1 MENERREVVTR
12 RRSSLLTPFEES
24 TALSDKNRPEEDSKR
39 RPALKP
45 IEDCTRISDLALHS
59 LFVTVGTTEFDEL
72 IRAVC
77 SSQSFAIL
85 RSKGVTE
92 LVLQIGSG
100 SYEPIAPDIEP
111 YPTVTTFR
119 YRESLSSCFQQAD
132 WVISHAGAAS
142 CLEALE
148 LGKPLLI
155 VVNETLLDNHQVELA
170 RQLSLD
176 GYATVAFGQTG
187 RVCLLAGQILWI
199 QLKRNMSATAGGGEW
214 FITPQ
219 QWTKY
224 QRQFAA
230 LNPVNG
236 LLSGEQT
243 KGFLLS
249 SGQPPTIL
257 AQIWNLADVTKD
269 GKLDQLEFAIAMFL
283 LEKKHQGVAL
293 PTLLPQSLLTP
304 VQMTNYPN
312 RLNHP
317 YPAAS
322 YADGWSLAKTTLP
335 QPAIPFKQSSSPYAV
350 QLANHLARQ
359 AASKAKYT
367 QMFCGLSEAK
377 SGFLNGKDARTIFCR
392 FGLSNDVLAHIWF
405 LSDLDKDGR
414 LTCEE
419 FCLAMS
425 YIDSVKDGEKLPP
438 VPLTDVA
445 TVGRLRHKSLGSTSV
460 DSAEGSTESVEEF
473 KPRVAKT
480 FEDKRR
486 ENFEKGQAELERRRE
501 QLLKMEQQER
511 EERER
516 KEREEQAKRER
527 ERMEAERRRQLEL
540 EKELARQREVQLR
553 QGEEHRKMMEQR
565 EAARRELERQRLV
578 EWEKMRLNE
587 LSLQRQAVVEG
598 VCHSKQQSKN
608 LTFQVQAFSEKATD
622 LNSSIAKLR
631 QDVYELT
638 NSFGQMKAE
647 RDANVCSIEE
657 HKNMVKQLESRL
669 HQLEFEKRALNE
681 QMLASRT
688 ALSLSEPYDQL
699 VNRYNNKLV
708 ALEGLKKTLIEIDAE
723 VKEKEKRCAA
733 LKAEYENLRQEAQ
746 VEWFENQELI
756 RQAKSRL
763 PRKSSTSAASKETE
777 LHQQEQPAVTSV
789 GQPAKTKDVDEG
801 AWPTGETVSSPKEP
815 SGDSSWVDFK
825 NQPSSNAPVTVRYRA
840 LYEFVARTEDELSF
854 QPGDIIFVFK
864 NHECEPGW
872 LAGQIKDKVGWFPE
886 AFAECLDNVAQPEL
900 KQDAQLQQSHPVQKL
915 ESINE
920 ESFEREEGT
929 ISSDAS
935 RHNAP
940 TVAAPSAGAPA
951 ESRSSVAASTT
962 GRLFARALYNW
973 KGKTENHL
981 SFSKGSIIRILE
993 QQEMWWK
1000 GELGNKQGWF
1010 PKSYVKI
1017 NENLRRSSLTSIG
1030 TDKGSSLSNDVRA
1043 DTIEVG
1049 NDSAINT
1056 KVEETTST
1064 TVESDN
1070 TGKDGT
1076 IDSCQWYVAVYSFIA
1091 SEPGDLAFNA
1101 GDKILVLQKDSQ
1113 WWTGRIGDSE
1123 GIFPANYVKP
1133 LVEEEHASSVVSS
1146 ERTENE
1152 SEENSRCTLT
1162 VPVTCEVGE
1171 AIAPFKATESNQLPL
1186 EPGDI
1191 VRIRTKSPAGW
1202 WEGELENGGGKRLG
1216 WFPASYVKVLK
1227 ASEVQQHNGDSRL
1240 AQSGK
1245 QCCVVEACYDYSAA
1259 QEGELTFKQG
1269 DLIDVVEKPDNDW
1282 WLGQLPNGQRGL
1294 FPVNYV
1300 KISEDGIRPESSALV
1315 RSSSDLLYSQQ
1326 PSFSRVSS
1334 SLSWTSN
1341 SRKRN
1346 MHFQELLRSESNYVE
1361 DLIMVRDVFQRPMI
1375 REKSLSRQDSDAIFV
1390 NWSSL
1395 IKVSRQFIAQLNEWG
1410 DDGVGKAML
1419 YMLPQFDAFAT
1430 FGKHLR
1436 SALDYLDHRLTT
1448 SVPFRAAHAR
1458 CCSHSKAR
1466 GLPLNYF
1473 LLIPM
1478 TRFTK
1483 YPLVLKELIKYTP
1496 PSHPDFGNLEQAIF
1510 DLRAL
1515 CDDVNRLASQAENLH
1530 MLHWCQCHIRCDSL
1544 LPTMVFNA
1552 STNRLGPRKFI
1563 HSGILYKA
1571 KSNRLLVG
1579 FLFNDFLMLTTPDE
1593 PIGDP
1598 STFKVHA
1605 NCESIFSLYKKPL
1618 MLSHATLNVANDAG
1632 DDSSSCQFSLS
1643 TEESTVHLKA
1653 ISGNARM
1660 LWKKQ
1665 LDAAINQVALVTVY
1679 PLFNLHNFFLS
1690 QARQRSVTI
1699 VKYQPTFKHAMGRIS
1714 VEVQCVRNLPIP
1726 SDCRAYPVLVELK
1739 VGDSKQLLAVDPD
1752 RKESPLCSAQFLFE
1766 SLRCVLS
1773 VQFVVEL
1780 QFSPSI
1786 IVGETSISI
1795 EDMIRLAGPDRN
1807 PVVKQLSLTGHLISE
1822 NMAATAIVL
1831 IKFSVNVFNE

>member
-1 MENERREVVTR
+1 
-12 RRSSLLTPFEES
+12 
-24 TALSDKNRPEEDSKR
+24 
-39 RPALKP
+39 
-45 IEDCTRISDLALHS
+45 
-59 LFVTVGTTEFDEL
+59 
-72 IRAVC
+72 
-77 SSQSFAIL
+77 
-85 RSKGVTE
+85 
-92 LVLQIGSG
+92 
-100 SYEPIAPDIEP
+100 
-111 YPTVTTFR
+111 
-119 YRESLSSCFQQAD
+119 
-132 WVISHAGAAS
+132 
-142 CLEALE
+142 
-148 LGKPLLI
+148 
-155 VVNETLLDNHQVELA
+155 
-170 RQLSLD
+170 
-176 GYATVAFGQTG
+176 
-187 RVCLLAGQILWI
+187 
-199 QLKRNMSATAGGGEW
+199 MSATAGGGEW

-269 GKLDQLEFAIAMFL
+269 GMLDQLEFAIAMFL

-322 YADGWSLAKTTLP
+322 YADRWSLAKTTLP

-777 LHQQEQPAVTSV
+777 LQQQEQPAVTSV

-1665 LDAAINQVALVTVY
+1665 LDAAINQ
-1679 PLFNLHNFFLS
+1679 
-1690 QARQRSVTI
+1690 ARQRSVTI

>member
-1 MENERREVVTR
+1 M
-12 RRSSLLTPFEES
+12 
-24 TALSDKNRPEEDSKR
+24 
-39 RPALKP
+39 
-45 IEDCTRISDLALHS
+45 
-59 LFVTVGTTEFDEL
+59 
-72 IRAVC
+72 
-77 SSQSFAIL
+77 
-85 RSKGVTE
+85 
-92 LVLQIGSG
+92 IGG
-100 SYEPIAPDIEP
+100 S
-111 YPTVTTFR
+111 
-119 YRESLSSCFQQAD
+119 
-132 WVISHAGAAS
+132 
-142 CLEALE
+142 
-148 LGKPLLI
+148 
-155 VVNETLLDNHQVELA
+155 
-170 RQLSLD
+170 
-176 GYATVAFGQTG
+176 
-187 RVCLLAGQILWI
+187 
-199 QLKRNMSATAGGGEW
+199 EW

-219 QWTKY
+219 QWAKY

-236 LLSGEQT
+236 QLSGEQS
-243 KGFLLS
+243 KGFLLN
-249 SGQPPTIL
+249 SGQPPSIL

-269 GKLDQLEFAIAMFL
+269 GKLDQLEFAVAMYL

-293 PTLLPQSLLTP
+293 PALLPQSLLSTA
-304 VQMTNYPN
+304 QFTSCQGM
-312 RLNHP
+312 LNQSS
-317 YPAAS
+317 YPAPR
-322 YADGWSLAKTTLP
+322 ADGWPTVAGTLP
-335 QPAIPFKQSSSPYAV
+335 QTAMPHSRPTSSYAV
-350 QLANHLARQ
+350 QTANHLARQ
-359 AASKAKYT
+359 AASKAKYS
-367 QMFCGLSEAK
+367 QMFYGLSEAR
-377 SGFLNGKDARTIFCR
+377 SGYLNGKDARSILCR
-392 FGLSNDVLAHIWF
+392 FGLSNDALAHIWF

-414 LTCEE
+414 LSCEE
-419 FCLAMS
+419 FCLAMA
-425 YIDSVKDGEKLPP
+425 YIDSVKAGEKLPQ

-445 TVGRLRHKSLGSTSV
+445 AVGRLRQKSLGSTSV
-460 DSAEGSTESVEEF
+460 DSAEGSLESVEEF
-473 KPRVAKT
+473 KPRTTKT

-516 KEREEQAKRER
+516 KEREEQARRER
-527 ERMEAERRRQLEL
+527 ERMEVERRRQLEL
-540 EKELARQREVQLR
+540 EKELAKQREEQLR

-565 EAARRELERQRLV
+565 EAARRELERQRLL

-587 LSLQRQAVVEG
+587 LSLQRQAIIEG

-638 NSFGQMKAE
+638 NSFGHMKAE
-647 RDANVCSIEE
+647 RDENVRSIEE
-657 HKNMVKQLESRL
+657 HKAVMKQLESRL

-699 VNRYNNKLV
+699 ISRYKTKLV
-708 ALEGLKKTLIEIDAE
+708 ALEGLRKNLSEIDAE
-723 VKEKEKRCAA
+723 VREKEERCAA
-733 LKAEYENLRQEAQ
+733 LKAEYESMCQEAK

-756 RQAKSRL
+756 RQVKNRQPYASV
-763 PRKSSTSAASKETE
+763 ASKVSKEVE
-777 LHQQEQPAVTSV
+777 RQEPAAATPPVLDQAADESALPSTDADTSS
-789 GQPAKTKDVDEG
+789 A
-801 AWPTGETVSSPKEP
+801 EP
-815 SGDSSWVDFK
+815 SNDGWVDFK
-825 NQPSSNAPVTVRYRA
+825 NQPTSNTLVTVRYRA

-872 LAGQIKDKVGWFPE
+872 LAGQIKEKVGWFPE
-886 AFAECLDNVAQPEL
+886 AFAECLDNTAQSEVHPEE
-900 KQDAQLQQSHPVQKL
+900 ATLQPQQIHTVQKL

-920 ESFEREEGT
+920 ESFEREEGSGGVHAVT
-929 ISSDAS
+929 V
-935 RHNAP
+935 AP
-940 TVAAPSAGAPA
+940 TRTANFG
-951 ESRSSVAASTT
+951 EDGTT

-1010 PKSYVKI
+1010 PKSYVRI
-1017 NENLRRSSLTSIG
+1017 NEDLRRLSVTSAS
-1030 TDKGSSLSNDVRA
+1030 TNDRTALSNDVRA

-1049 NDSAINT
+1049 DDLSGANREEAAVVENDNAGKEAAT
-1056 KVEETTST
+1056 PA
-1064 TVESDN
+1064 DN
-1070 TGKDGT
+1070 
-1076 IDSCQWYVAVYSFIA
+1076 CEWYVAVYSFIA

-1101 GDKILVLQKDSQ
+1101 GDKIHVLQKDSQ
-1113 WWTGRIGDSE
+1113 WWTGRIGDAE

-1133 LVEEEHASSVVSS
+1133 LVREEDVSSVGAS
-1146 ERTENE
+1146 ERAEGEAEE
-1152 SEENSRCTLT
+1152 SSRSVLTL
-1162 VPVTCEVGE
+1162 PVSCEVGE

-1191 VRIRTKSPAGW
+1191 VKIRTKSPAGW
-1202 WEGELENGGGKRLG
+1202 WEGELENRSGKRLG

-1227 ASEVQQHNGDSRL
+1227 ASEVQHNGD
-1240 AQSGK
+1240 ATAVPSGK
-1245 QCCVVEACYDYSAA
+1245 QLCIVEACYDYSGT
-1259 QEGELTFKQG
+1259 QDGELTFKQG
-1269 DLIDVVEKPDNDW
+1269 DSIEVVEKPDNDW
-1282 WLGQLPNGQRGL
+1282 WLGQLPTGQRGL

-1300 KISEDGIRPESSALV
+1300 KISEEDIRPESSALV

-1326 PSFSRVSS
+1326 PSFSRIPS

-1341 SRKRN
+1341 SRKRD

-1375 REKSLSRQDSDAIFV
+1375 REKALSRPDSDAIFV

-1395 IKVSRQFIAQLNEWG
+1395 IK
-1410 DDGVGKAML
+1410 
-1419 YMLPQFDAFAT
+1419 
-1430 FGKHLR
+1430 
-1436 SALDYLDHRLTT
+1436 
-1448 SVPFRAAHAR
+1448 
-1458 CCSHSKAR
+1458 
-1466 GLPLNYF
+1466 
-1473 LLIPM
+1473 
-1478 TRFTK
+1478 
-1483 YPLVLKELIKYTP
+1483 ELIKYTS
-1496 PSHPDFGNLEQAIF
+1496 PSHPDFGNLEQAVS

-1515 CDDVNRLASQAENLH
+1515 CSDVNRLASQAENLH

-1552 STNRLGPRKFI
+1552 ATNRLGPRKFI

-1593 PIGDP
+1593 PIADP
-1598 STFKVHA
+1598 STFKVYV
-1605 NCESIFSLYKKPL
+1605 NCDRTFSLYKKLL
-1618 MLSHATLNVANDAG
+1618 MLSHATLNVANDG
-1632 DDSSSCQFSLS
+1632 GEDSSSNQFSLS
-1643 TEESTVHLKA
+1643 TEDSTVHLKA
-1653 ISGNARM
+1653 VSSNARM

-1665 LDAAINQVALVTVY
+1665 LDTAIN
-1679 PLFNLHNFFLS
+1679 
-1690 QARQRSVTI
+1690 QARQRSVTV
-1699 VKYQPTFKHAMGRIS
+1699 VKYQPTFKHAKGRIS

-1726 SDCRAYPVLVELK
+1726 SDCRAYPVLVELR
-1739 VGDSKQLLAVDPD
+1739 VGDTKQLLPVDPD
-1752 RKESPLCSAQFLFE
+1752 RKEPPLCSAQFLFE

-1807 PVVKQLSLTGHLISE
+1807 PVVKQLSLTGHLIDE
-1822 NMAATAIVL
+1822 NVGASATVL